1 MDEGNRTTQ
10 FIKYR
15 QMKVSFILP
24 IYNVEKYLSECVE
37 SILAQTFRD
46 FEILL
51 VDDGSPDNCPAL
63 CDEWEKKDNR
73 IKALHKP
80 NGGSSDARNYGLDHA
95 QGDYVVFV
103 DSDDF
108 WVNKECLEH
117 LVNVV
122 YAHPECDFIGY
133 NCSYYYSDTK
143 TYAKWVR
150 YNESLAVPTDK
161 NVAICSLVAS
171 GTMPMS
177 ACLKII
183 KRKSLLDIGLRFIK
197 GTIAE
202 DIPWFI
208 DLLDGA
214 KSCMFVN
221 QYIYAYRQNVAGSI
235 TASGNPKSTR
245 DLFAIVRNEIKKM
258 GNRRMS
264 KEAKDALYSFLAY
277 EFCILL
283 TSDMPQEMKNELMQY
298 KWLLNYTANPKVR
311 KASLVN
317 KLLGIKT
324 TEWFLRFY
332 TNHVRK

>member
-1 MDEGNRTTQ
+1 
-10 FIKYR
+10 
-15 QMKVSFILP
+15 MKVSFILP
-24 IYNVEKYLSECVE
+24 IYNVEKYLSECVK
-37 SILAQTFRD
+37 SILAQTYSD

-63 CDEWEKKDNR
+63 CDEWAKKDSR

-80 NGGSSDARNYGLDHA
+80 NGGLSDARNYGLDYA

-108 WVNKECLEH
+108 WMGRDSLEK
-117 LVNVV
+117 LIKVV
-122 YAHPECDFIGY
+122 DAHPECDFIGY

-143 TYAKWVR
+143 TYTKWVR
-150 YNESLAVPTDK
+150 YDENLVVPTDK
-161 NVAICSLVAS
+161 NVAICSLVTS

-183 KRKSLLDIGLRFIK
+183 KRKSLSDMGLRFIK

-208 DLLDGA
+208 DLLDGS
-214 KSCMFVN
+214 KKCMFVN

-235 TASGNPKSTR
+235 TASGNPKSTS
-245 DLFAIVRNEIKKM
+245 DLFTIVKNEVNKM
-258 GNRRMS
+258 
-264 KEAKDALYSFLAY
+264 KERSFSEETKNALYSFLAY

-283 TSDMPQEMKNELMQY
+283 TASSRMSKEMRKELMQY
-298 KWLLNYTANPKVR
+298 KWLLNYTVNPKVR
-311 KASLVN
+311 KAAFVN
-317 KLLGIKT
+317 KLFGIKVT
-324 TEWFLRFY
+324 KLMLKFY
-332 TNHVRK
+332 TNYIRK

>member
-1 MDEGNRTTQ
+1 
-10 FIKYR
+10 
-15 QMKVSFILP
+15 MKVSFILP

-37 SILAQTFRD
+37 SILVQTYRD

-63 CDEWEKKDNR
+63 CDEWAKKDSR
-73 IKALHKP
+73 IKALHKS
-80 NGGSSDARNYGLDHA
+80 NGGLSDARNYGLEHA

-108 WVNKECLEH
+108 WVNRDCLQR
-117 LVNVV
+117 LMNVV
-122 YAHPECDFIGY
+122 DAHPECDFIGF
-133 NCSYYYSDTK
+133 NCSYYYSDSK
-143 TYAKWVR
+143 TFNKWVA
-150 YNESLAVPTDK
+150 YDESLSKPTDK
-161 NVAICSLVAS
+161 DAVLCSLVAS
-171 GTMPMS
+171 GTFPMS
-177 ACLKII
+177 AWLKII
-183 KRKSLLDIGLRFIK
+183 KRKSLLDIGLCFIK

-214 KSCMFVN
+214 KSCVFVN

-245 DLFAIVRNEIKKM
+245 DLFAIVRNEIKKI

-283 TSDMPQEMKNELMQY
+283 TSDMPQEMKSELMQY

-311 KASLVN
+311 KASFVN
-317 KLLGIKT
+317 KLFGIKT

-332 TNHVRK
+332 TNHIRK

>member
-1 MDEGNRTTQ
+1 
-10 FIKYR
+10 
-15 QMKVSFILP
+15 MKVSFILP

-37 SILAQTFRD
+37 SILVQTYRD

-63 CDEWEKKDNR
+63 CDEWAKKDSR
-73 IKALHKP
+73 IKALHKS
-80 NGGSSDARNYGLDHA
+80 NGGLSDARNYGLEHA
-95 QGDYVVFV
+95 QGDYVIFV

-108 WVNKECLEH
+108 WVNRDCLQR
-117 LVNVV
+117 LMNVV
-122 YAHPECDFIGY
+122 DAHPECDFIGF
-133 NCSYYYSDTK
+133 NCSYYYSDSK
-143 TYAKWVR
+143 TFNKWVA
-150 YNESLAVPTDK
+150 YDESLSKPTDK
-161 NVAICSLVAS
+161 DAVLCSLVAS
-171 GTMPMS
+171 GTFPMS

-235 TASGNPKSTR
+235 TSSRNPKSTR
-245 DLFAIVRNEIKKM
+245 DLFAIVRNEIKKI

-283 TSDMPQEMKNELMQY
+283 TSDMPQEMKSELMQY

-311 KASLVN
+311 KASFVN
-317 KLLGIKT
+317 KLFGIKT

-332 TNHVRK
+332 TNHIRK